1 MRSIYVS
8 APPRGYKNLL
18 TIRIFIGFL
27 PFHVDERETQG
38 ALPLDPAKGSSTLW
52 TPFFAIQLVT
62 LSGYFRVFMR
72 EPPLYFPFAFFH
84 IKYASFGLTIAIS
97 PLRRSFCVGIFS
109 TQRQFARKR
118 LMASCRSAVQSCSLV
133 KEK

>member
-1 MRSIYVS
+1 MTLSGCFRV
-8 APPRGYKNLL
+8 
-18 TIRIFIGFL
+18 FIEG
-27 PFHVDERETQG
+27 TQG
-38 ALPLDPAKGSSTLW
+38 ANETGRSPPLDPAKGSSTLW